1 MRGIATILGSALLV
15 AASGVAVAGGDA
27 AAGKT
32 KAASCGGCHGAN
44 GISAAP
50 DVNPSLAGMDEAA
63 LVAAMK
69 EYKDGTRDHAT
80 MKVMVM
86 SLSDGDMADIAAFY
100 ASQPAQ

>member
-1 MRGIATILGSALLV
+1 LV
-15 AASGVAVAGGDA
+15 AASGVAFAGGDA

-50 DVNPSLAGMDEAA
+50 DVNPSLAGMDETAQIQ
-63 LVAAMK
+63 AMM

-80 MKVMVM
+80 MKVLVM
-86 SLSDGDMADIAAFY
+86 PLSDQDMADIAAFY
-100 ASQPAQ
+100 ASQPAE

>member
-1 MRGIATILGSALLV
+1 MRTIATIACGALLV
-15 AASGVAVAGGDA
+15 AASGAVCAGGDA

-50 DVNPSLAGMDEAA
+50 DVNPSLAGMDESA
-63 LVAAMK
+63 LVTAMK

-86 SLSDGDMADIAAFY
+86 TLSDEDMADIAAFY
-100 ASQPAQ
+100 ASQPAK

>member
-1 MRGIATILGSALLV
+1 MRSIATIVCSTLLLAGS
-15 AASGVAVAGGDA
+15 GAVLAGGDA

-32 KAASCGGCHGAN
+32 KAATCGGCHGAN

-50 DVNPSLAGMDEAA
+50 DVNPSLAGMDEAS
-63 LVAAMK
+63 LVEAIQ

-86 SLSDGDMADIAAFY
+86 SLSDEDIADIAAFY
-100 ASQPAQ
+100 ASQPAE